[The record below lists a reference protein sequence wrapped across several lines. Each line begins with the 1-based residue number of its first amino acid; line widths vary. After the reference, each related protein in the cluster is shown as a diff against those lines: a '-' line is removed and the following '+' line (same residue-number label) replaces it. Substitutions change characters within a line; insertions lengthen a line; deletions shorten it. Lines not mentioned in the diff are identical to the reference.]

1 MAETRAQVE
10 LSPEVWDD
18 DFSEEFFQRNPF
30 AQYSGT
36 GSNNPIRIKE
46 DFQSRR
52 GNGITFEFITNFK
65 RGVIL
70 NRQPLRG
77 HEDKLGEYGD
87 RVFWN
92 MRKKGVSIHEY
103 DRDHA
108 AIDLRGAA
116 RQTLRTWADED
127 VKWEAIDRM
136 LDVGANGD
144 IPFATATAAQ
154 RNTWMDNNNDRVL
167 FGAARSNLSAGN
179 FATSIGNIDNT
190 ADKLTRDSLSLLK
203 RMALTASP
211 RITPI
216 EVSSKNRRMFVAMA
230 HPFVFRDFKKDTE
243 NVRAAVSVVE
253 RNESIFLG
261 GDLIYDNVVLH
272 EVDDMPIIAAGSPG
286 GGSIDVSPVYL
297 MGQEAVGWA
306 VKQRYR
312 SREQEDDYGQV
323 EGLGMLGKW
332 GMKKLVYGLSDDA
345 VTGVTGKQRGLT
357 TGFFAAVGD

>member
-1 MAETRAQVE
+1 MAETRSQVE
-10 LSPEVWDD
+10 LTPTTWDD
-18 DFSEEFFQRNPF
+18 DFSEEFFQKNPF
-30 AQYSGT
+30 SRYSGV
-36 GSNNPIRIKE
+36 GQNNPIRIKE
-46 DFQSRR
+46 DYASKR

-87 RVFWN
+87 RVYWN

-108 AIDLRGAA
+108 AIDLRKAA
-116 RQTLRTWADED
+116 RTTLKTWADED
-127 VKWEAIDRM
+127 VKWETIDR
-136 LDVGANGD
+136 LGDVGANCD
-144 IPFATATAAQ
+144 IPYATSSLAQ
-154 RNTWMDNNNDRVL
+154 KNAWLTNNPDRIL
-167 FGAARSNLSAGN
+167 FGAARSNLVSGN
-179 FATSIGNIDNT
+179 WTTSIGNVDAT
-190 ADKLTRDSLSLLK
+190 ADKLTRDALSLLK

-216 EVSSKNRRMFVAMA
+216 EVQSQNRRLFVAFA

-272 EVDDMPIIAAGSPG
+272 EVDDMPVYVDAGAAAT
-286 GGSIDVSPVYL
+286 DVSPVYL
-297 MGQEAVGWA
+297 MGQEALGWA
-306 VKQRYR
+306 IKSRYR
-312 SREQEDDYGQV
+312 TREQEDDYGQV
-323 EGLGMLGKW
+323 EGIGMLGKW
-332 GMKKLVYGLSDDA
+332 GMKKLAYGLSDVA
-345 VTGVTGKQRGLT
+345 ETGVTGKQRGVV
-357 TGFFAAVGD
+357 TGLFAADGD